1 VSRLVCLVA
10 AVGCASNDDPS
21 ATDTDEPEDT
31 DHVHDTDTDTDD
43 TPAQTE
49 LVEYDSQGVACIS
62 GPVVE
67 AFGEFEEIRITVLFG
82 CIEPCDLLSTETR
95 CSSTLLSNTLAVQGH
110 GHAVYALPDPSTAT
124 TECTEPCQNLNASC
138 AYKPG
143 LAAGDWVL
151 SYSATVVPF
160 TIPSANVVCAA
171 DTDDT

>member
-1 VSRLVCLVA
+1 MTRVLCLLSA
-10 AVGCASNDDPS
+10 AGCASTDDPP
-21 ATDTDEPEDT
+21 ATDSDTDLPVDT
-31 DHVHDTDTDTDD
+31 DHLHDTDTTD
-43 TPAQTE
+43 TPVQTE
-49 LVEYDSQGVACIS
+49 LVEYDAQGVACLS

-67 AFGEFEEIRITVLFG
+67 AFGAFEEIRITVLFG

-95 CSSTLLSNTLAVQGH
+95 CSSTLLSNTLSVQGH

-124 TECTEPCQNLNASC
+124 TECTAPCENLTASC
-138 AYKPG
+138 AYEPG
-143 LAAGDWVL
+143 LAEGDWVL